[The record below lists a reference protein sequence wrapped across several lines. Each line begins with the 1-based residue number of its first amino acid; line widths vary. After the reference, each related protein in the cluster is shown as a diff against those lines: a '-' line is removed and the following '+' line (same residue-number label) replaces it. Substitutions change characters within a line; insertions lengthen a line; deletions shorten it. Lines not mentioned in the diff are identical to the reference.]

1 MSFNANNK
9 AIETKLVEK
18 MGIEQPAG
26 HPFCNTHTALAMT
39 ASGFYIM
46 DLSSI
51 VAPCF
56 SGYHYCTTS
65 FNGVS
70 EIHDDEDLWQWTRLE
85 IRLNAFRQPIIPQK

>member
-46 DLSSI
+46 ELSSI
-51 VAPCF
+51 VAPCLVVI
-56 SGYHYCTTS
+56 TTAQLHS
-65 FNGVS
+65 TACRRFTMVRISDNGPG
-70 EIHDDEDLWQWTRLE
+70 W
-85 IRLNAFRQPIIPQK
+85 K